1 VGPGKD
7 CCALEARHGAK
18 RSTLKVKVKVQAPPE
33 MGLEEVERAGTPVVT
48 RDQIRQVGRSA
59 GRQVGRSAGRQVG
72 RSAGRQVAKS
82 PSRQVAKSPSRHHPS
97 CEKSGAMIGLGLPE
111 RQRPPQAASDHQD
124 TPWADYRNFGVA
136 SVEVGD

>member
-1 VGPGKD
+1 MGPGKD

-18 RSTLKVKVKVQAPPE
+18 RSTLKVKVQAPPE

-48 RDQIRQVGRSA
+48 RDQI
-59 GRQVGRSAGRQVG
+59 
-72 RSAGRQVAKS
+72 
-82 PSRQVAKSPSRHHPS
+82 RQVAKSPSRHHPS

-111 RQRPPQAASDHQD
+111 RQRPPRTASDHQD